1 MADDATTPTAF
12 DHPIPVCPVRGSVL
26 FPTMV
31 MPIDA
36 GRPVSIRAINAALD
50 RDRTILI
57 VSQRDRDIE
66 EPGPKDLYQVGTAC
80 HIMRMKKNPDGS
92 IQMLVRAVARVRVD
106 EYTADGG
113 VIEADV
119 HPFEVPDGDPVLLE
133 AAFRELKEKFGDLVE
148 HGGRGLQAEV
158 AQFVLNLEDPG
169 QFADYVAY
177 HLDFKVGD
185 KQAVLEAPSVAD
197 RLKKALVLLDT
208 ELELQET
215 QRRLQREVKDEIDR
229 NQREYFLREQIKAL
243 QKELSGSDDEEDEVE
258 AFREKLEALGLPEPV
273 MKEANRELNRM
284 SRMHPDSAEASVI
297 RTYLT
302 TLTELPW
309 NVRSEDRLD
318 VEAAETVLEED
329 HYGLEK
335 VKDRVLEYLAVR
347 KLKSE
352 RAAKGEIDPG
362 EIRKGPILLFVG
374 PPGVG
379 KTSIAKSIAKALGR
393 EYVRI
398 SLGGARDESDIRGH
412 RRTYIGS
419 MPGRIIQGIRQAGTK
434 NPVFLLD
441 EVDKLGVSYQGDPSS
456 ALLEVL
462 DPAQN
467 NAFVDHYLGVPFDL
481 SEVLFVA
488 TANYA
493 QQIPEPLY
501 DRMEP
506 IEFSSYVELEK
517 QEIAKRYLLP
527 RQLPENGL
535 KGNQFTITDG
545 ALSRVISAY
554 TREAGVRQLERTI
567 GTLVRKAARKI
578 ADGDAK
584 RVRLTERS
592 LEGYLGAERFTPE
605 SENEEDLVGVATGM
619 YYTPVGGDILF
630 VETSVTK
637 GKSGLRAHRAARR
650 RHEGVRTRRAHVR
663 QGERRSL
670 RHRPRVARRLRDPH
684 PRPLGRHPQGGTERR
699 HRARDLADQR
709 ADRRAGAPRRR
720 DDRRGHAA
728 WSGTADRRPARED
741 PRRQARRHPARD
753 LPGEEPGRHEGHRGA
768 HEEVALAPRGR
779 GPRPGARDRARRRPR
794 GARAQGADGQARH
807 APQQGGGGRRASL
820 IPTPSPSPRCRPS
833 GTAGLLCTARYP
845 ERMRT
850 PLIAGNWKLHTTPSE
865 AVTWA
870 RAFLE
875 DLAADPVSGV
885 DLALHV
891 PFTHLAP
898 LAPVLRGTAVALGA
912 QDVSVHADGAHT
924 GEVSAAMLVDAG
936 ATTVVVGHSER
947 RADHAETDAIVHAK
961 AAAALAARLVPV
973 VCVGEVEAD
982 RAAGRHKDVVV
993 AQLRGSLTGLDAPR
1007 SGRPGGRLRARLG
1020 DRHRTHGHARR
1031 RPGDVGARARGPV
1044 GGLRRPGRQRPRAL
1058 RRQHEARQRRRAP
1071 GHARRGRR
1079 SGGRREP
1086 RSRLA
1091 ARHRSCRGRVSGVPE
1106 IAERL
1111 EALRARAE
1119 ELGGDAAVALRAR

>member
-1 MADDATTPTAF
+1 MADDASTPTTF

-36 GRPVSIRAINAALD
+36 GRSVSIRAINAALD

-57 VSQRDRDIE
+57 VSQRDREIE
-66 EPGPKDLYQVGTAC
+66 EPGPKDLFDVGTAC

-106 EYTADGG
+106 EYTSEGG
-113 VIEADV
+113 VIDADV
-119 HPFEVPDGDPVLLE
+119 TPFEVADGDPVLLE

-185 KQAVLEAPSVAD
+185 KQAVLEAPTVAD
-197 RLKKALVLLDT
+197 RLKKTLVLLDT

-243 QKELSGSDDEEDEVE
+243 QKEISGSDDEEDEVE
-258 AFREKLEALGLPEPV
+258 AFREKLEALGLPEAV

-309 NVRSEDRLD
+309 SVRSEDKLD
-318 VEAAETVLEED
+318 VDVAEEVLEED

-347 KLKSE
+347 KLKTE
-352 RAAKGEIDPG
+352 RAKKGEIDPA
-362 EIRKGPILLFVG
+362 EVHKGPILLFAG

-441 EVDKLGVSYQGDPSS
+441 EVDKLGASYQGDPSS

-467 NAFVDHYLGVPFDL
+467 NSFVDHYLGVPFDL

-488 TANYA
+488 TANYV
-493 QQIPEPLY
+493 QQIPEALY

-506 IEFSSYVELEK
+506 IEFASYVESEK
-517 QEIAKRYLLP
+517 LEIAKRYLLP
-527 RQLPENGL
+527 RQLGENGL
-535 KGNQFTITDG
+535 KPNQFNITDG
-545 ALSRVISAY
+545 ALSRVITAY

-578 ADGDAK
+578 AEGESK

-605 SENEEDLVGVATGM
+605 SEGEEDLVGVATGM

-630 VETSVTK
+630 VETSVTT
-637 GKSGLRAHRAARR
+637 GKSGFVLTGQLGDVMKESARAALTYAKANAERFGIPHSR
-650 RHEGVRTRRAHVR
+650 LEEAEIHIHVP
-663 QGERRSL
+663 S
-670 RHRPRVARRLRDPH
+670 
-684 PRPLGRHPQGGTERR
+684 GGTPKEGPSAGIALATSLISALTGVPIRR
-699 HRARDLADQR
+699 DVAMTGEVTLRGRVLPIGGLREKILGAK
-709 ADRRAGAPRRR
+709 RAGIRHVVYPAKNQADMKDIAAPMKK
-720 DDRRGHAA
+720 
-728 WSGTADRRPARED
+728 S
-741 PRRQARRHPARD
+741 
-753 LPGEEPGRHEGHRGA
+753 
-768 HEEVALAPRGR
+768 
-779 GPRPGARDRARRRPR
+779 
-794 GARAQGADGQARH
+794 
-807 APQQGGGGRRASL
+807 
-820 IPTPSPSPRCRPS
+820 
-833 GTAGLLCTARYP
+833 
-845 ERMRT
+845 
-850 PLIAGNWKLHTTPSE
+850 
-865 AVTWA
+865 
-870 RAFLE
+870 
-875 DLAADPVSGV
+875 
-885 DLALHV
+885 LALH
-891 PFTHLAP
+891 
-898 LAPVLRGTAVALGA
+898 
-912 QDVSVHADGAHT
+912 
-924 GEVSAAMLVDAG
+924 EVSDLDEVLD
-936 ATTVVVGHSER
+936 
-947 RADHAETDAIVHAK
+947 I
-961 AAAALAARLVPV
+961 AL
-973 VCVGEVEAD
+973 
-982 RAAGRHKDVVV
+982 
-993 AQLRGSLTGLDAPR
+993 
-1007 SGRPGGRLRARLG
+1007 
-1020 DRHRTHGHARR
+1020 
-1031 RPGDVGARARGPV
+1031 V
-1044 GGLRRPGRQRPRAL
+1044 GGLAALEKKTTGGKRPTGRAKVPDT
-1058 RRQHEARQRRRAP
+1058 
-1071 GHARRGRR
+1071 
-1079 SGGRREP
+1079 
-1086 RSRLA
+1086 A
-1091 ARHRSCRGRVSGVPE
+1091 AQ
-1106 IAERL
+1106 A
-1111 EALRARAE
+1111 
-1119 ELGGDAAVALRAR
+1119 

>member
-1 MADDATTPTAF
+1 MADDASTPTTF

-57 VSQRDRDIE
+57 VSQRDREIE
-66 EPGPKDLYQVGTAC
+66 EPGPKDLFGVGTAC

-106 EYTADGG
+106 EYTSEGG

-119 HPFEVPDGDPVLLE
+119 TPFEIPDGDPVLLE

-185 KQAVLEAPSVAD
+185 KQAVLEAPTVAD
-197 RLKKALVLLDT
+197 RLKKTLVLLDT

-243 QKELSGSDDEEDEVE
+243 QKEISGSDDEEDEVE
-258 AFREKLEALGLPEPV
+258 AFREKLEALGLPEAV

-309 NVRSEDRLD
+309 NVRSDDKLD
-318 VEAAETVLEED
+318 VDVAEEVLEED

-347 KLKSE
+347 KLKSQ
-352 RAAKGEIDPG
+352 RAEKGEIDPA
-362 EIRKGPILLFVG
+362 EVHKGPILLFAG

-441 EVDKLGVSYQGDPSS
+441 EVDKLGASYQGDPSS

-467 NAFVDHYLGVPFDL
+467 NSFVDHYLGVPFDL

-488 TANYA
+488 TANYV
-493 QQIPEPLY
+493 QQIPEALY

-506 IEFSSYVELEK
+506 IEFASYVESEK
-517 QEIAKRYLLP
+517 LEIAKRYLLP
-527 RQLPENGL
+527 RQLGENGL
-535 KGNQFTITDG
+535 KPNQFNVTDG
-545 ALSRVISAY
+545 ALSRVITAY

-578 ADGDAK
+578 AEGESK

-605 SENEEDLVGVATGM
+605 SEGEEDLVGVATGM

-630 VETSVTK
+630 VETSVTQ
-637 GKSGLRAHRAARR
+637 GKSGFVLTGQLGDVMKESARAALTYAKANAERFGIAR
-650 RHEGVRTRRAHVR
+650 SSLDDAEIHIHVP
-663 QGERRSL
+663 S
-670 RHRPRVARRLRDPH
+670 
-684 PRPLGRHPQGGTERR
+684 GGTPKEGPS
-699 HRARDLADQR
+699 
-709 ADRRAGAPRRR
+709 AG
-720 DDRRGHAA
+720 
-728 WSGTADRRPARED
+728 
-741 PRRQARRHPARD
+741 
-753 LPGEEPGRHEGHRGA
+753 
-768 HEEVALAPRGR
+768 VALAT
-779 GPRPGARDRARRRPR
+779 
-794 GARAQGADGQARH
+794 
-807 APQQGGGGRRASL
+807 SL
-820 IPTPSPSPRCRPS
+820 ISALT
-833 GTAGLLCTARYP
+833 G
-845 ERMRT
+845 
-850 PLIAGNWKLHTTPSE
+850 
-865 AVTWA
+865 V
-870 RAFLE
+870 
-875 DLAADPVSGV
+875 PVRR
-885 DLALHV
+885 D
-891 PFTHLAP
+891 
-898 LAPVLRGTAVALGA
+898 VAM
-912 QDVSVHADGAHT
+912 T
-924 GEVSAAMLVDAG
+924 GEV
-936 ATTVVVGHSER
+936 T
-947 RADHAETDAIVHAK
+947 
-961 AAAALAARLVPV
+961 
-973 VCVGEVEAD
+973 
-982 RAAGRHKDVVV
+982 
-993 AQLRGSLTGLDAPR
+993 LRGRVLPIGGLREKILGAKRAGIRHVIYPSKNQADMKDIAAPMKKSLSLHDVADLDEVLDIA
-1007 SGRPGGRLRARLG
+1007 L
-1020 DRHRTHGHARR
+1020 
-1031 RPGDVGARARGPV
+1031 V
-1044 GGLRRPGRQRPRAL
+1044 GGLAALERKTPGGKRST
-1058 RRQHEARQRRRAP
+1058 
-1071 GHARRGRR
+1071 GRNKL
-1079 SGGRREP
+1079 P
-1086 RSRLA
+1086 DTA
-1091 ARHRSCRGRVSGVPE
+1091 AQ
-1106 IAERL
+1106 A
-1111 EALRARAE
+1111 
-1119 ELGGDAAVALRAR
+1119 

>member
-1 MADDATTPTAF
+1 MADDATIPTAF
-12 DHPIPVCPVRGSVL
+12 DRPVPVCPVRGSVL

-36 GRPVSIRAINAALD
+36 GRQVSIRAINAALD
-50 RDRTILI
+50 RDRTIVI
-57 VSQRDRDIE
+57 VSQRDRDVE
-66 EPGPKDLYQVGTAC
+66 EPGPKDLYDVGTAC

-92 IQMLVRAVARVRVD
+92 IQMLVRAVTRVRIVQYAS
-106 EYTADGG
+106 EAG

-119 HPFEVPDGDPVLLE
+119 DPIEVEVGDTVLLE
-133 AAFRELKEKFGDLVE
+133 AAFRELKEKFSDLVE

-185 KQAVLEAPSVAD
+185 KQAVLEAATVAE
-197 RLKKALVLLDT
+197 RLKKTLVLLDT

-258 AFREKLEALGLPEPV
+258 AFRQKLEALELPEAV
-273 MKEANRELNRM
+273 LKEAMRELNRM

-302 TLTELPW
+302 TLSELPW

-318 VEAAETVLEED
+318 VEAAARVLEED
-329 HYGLEK
+329 HYGLDK

-352 RAAKGEIDPG
+352 RAAAGDLDPAEIH
-362 EIRKGPILLFVG
+362 KGPILLFAG

-441 EVDKLGVSYQGDPSS
+441 EVDKLGVSFQGDPSS

-467 NAFVDHYLGVPFDL
+467 NTFVDHYLGVPFDL

-493 QQIPEPLY
+493 QQIPDALY

-517 QEIAKRYLLP
+517 LEIAKRYLLP

-535 KGNQFTITDG
+535 KASQFAITDG
-545 ALSRVISAY
+545 ALQRLIAAY

-592 LEGYLGAERFTPE
+592 LESYLGAERFTPE
-605 SENEEDLVGVATGM
+605 SEAEDDLVGVATGM

-630 VETSVTK
+630 VETSVTP
-637 GKSGLRAHRAARR
+637 GKPGFVLTGQLGDVMKESARAALTYAKANAERFGIARTLLDDTEIHVHVPSGSTPKEGPSAGIALATSLISALTGVPVRRDVAMTGEVTLRGRVLPIGGLR
-650 RHEGVRTRRAHVR
+650 EKI
-663 QGERRSL
+663 
-670 RHRPRVARRLRDPH
+670 
-684 PRPLGRHPQGGTERR
+684 LG
-699 HRARDLADQR
+699 AK
-709 ADRRAGAPRRR
+709 RAGIRHVIYPAKNQADMKDIAAPMKKSLALHEV
-720 DDRRGHAA
+720 DDL
-728 WSGTADRRPARED
+728 D
-741 PRRQARRHPARD
+741 QV
-753 LPGEEPGRHEGHRGA
+753 L
-768 HEEVALAPRGR
+768 
-779 GPRPGARDRARRRPR
+779 
-794 GARAQGADGQARH
+794 
-807 APQQGGGGRRASL
+807 
-820 IPTPSPSPRCRPS
+820 
-833 GTAGLLCTARYP
+833 
-845 ERMRT
+845 
-850 PLIAGNWKLHTTPSE
+850 
-865 AVTWA
+865 
-870 RAFLE
+870 
-875 DLAADPVSGV
+875 
-885 DLALHV
+885 DLALV
-891 PFTHLAP
+891 
-898 LAPVLRGTAVALGA
+898 GGLGA
-912 QDVSVHADGAHT
+912 
-924 GEVSAAMLVDAG
+924 L
-936 ATTVVVGHSER
+936 ER
-947 RADHAETDAIVHAK
+947 KVEPPKRSGRRAK
-961 AAAALAARLVPV
+961 AAAAP
-973 VCVGEVEAD
+973 
-982 RAAGRHKDVVV
+982 
-993 AQLRGSLTGLDAPR
+993 AQA
-1007 SGRPGGRLRARLG
+1007 
-1020 DRHRTHGHARR
+1020 
-1031 RPGDVGARARGPV
+1031 
-1044 GGLRRPGRQRPRAL
+1044 
-1058 RRQHEARQRRRAP
+1058 
-1071 GHARRGRR
+1071 
-1079 SGGRREP
+1079 
-1086 RSRLA
+1086 
-1091 ARHRSCRGRVSGVPE
+1091 
-1106 IAERL
+1106 
-1111 EALRARAE
+1111 
-1119 ELGGDAAVALRAR
+1119 